1 MRAVAVI
8 CARMG
13 STRLPG
19 KALADIHGRPLL
31 SMLLAR
37 VRHSHVDGIIF
48 ATTEE
53 KADDV
58 LIDWARNEGVLY
70 HRGSTDDVLSRV
82 VDAATW
88 ANAEIV
94 VRVCGDTP
102 LLDPFMIDVGVTL
115 VRENVCDIALG
126 NKQRRFPWG
135 TTCHVCRLADLDL
148 LNRTEPDRSAH
159 EHVTLALYE
168 KPGKYRVHAYAGRRA
183 WELPGQRLQVD
194 YPEDLEVIRAIHKA
208 LGPGDGYGTGE
219 IVRFLRAHPEIAALN
234 HDRKEKPVR

>member
-1 MRAVAVI
+1 
-8 CARMG
+8 MG

-19 KALADIHGRPLL
+19 KALADIEGRPLL
-31 SMLLAR
+31 SVLLAR
-37 VRHSHVDGIIF
+37 VRRSAVDGIIF

-58 LIDWARNEGVLY
+58 LVDWARAEGCLRF
-70 HRGSTDDVLSRV
+70 RGSTDDVLNRV
-82 VDAATW
+82 VGAARQMH
-88 ANAEIV
+88 ADIV

-102 LLDPFMIDVGVTL
+102 LIDPAMIDVGVTL
-115 VRENVCDIALG
+115 VRGGVCDLAMG
-126 NKQRRFPWG
+126 NNQRRFPFG
-135 TTCHVCRLADLDL
+135 VSAHVCKYADLAWL
-148 LNRTEPDRSAH
+148 DRSLYDRVQR
-159 EHVTLALYE
+159 ENVTLAMWETL
-168 KPGKYRVHAYAGRRA
+168 GKYRVHAYAGRRA